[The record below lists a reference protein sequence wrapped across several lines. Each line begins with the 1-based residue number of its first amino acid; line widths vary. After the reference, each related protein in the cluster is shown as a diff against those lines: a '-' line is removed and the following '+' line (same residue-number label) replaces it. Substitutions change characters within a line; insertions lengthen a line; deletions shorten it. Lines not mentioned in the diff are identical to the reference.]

1 MSTASEIRE
10 FLVSRRAKVSP
21 ERAGVP
27 SYGRKRRVSGLRR
40 EDVALL
46 ANVSV
51 EYYTRLERGNAPG
64 VSDEVL
70 DAVSSALQLDD
81 AEREHLFDL
90 VRANANRVPR
100 RASTRREVR
109 ASIKRIVDALELP
122 AFVTNG
128 RLDILYANPL
138 AQALYMDQFRDTAR
152 PANSARFL
160 FLDSRAKTFYADW
173 ETVAHDIVASLHG
186 EAGRSPSDR
195 ALMELVGLLSTRS
208 EEFRVFWASHDV
220 RYHRTGAKRF
230 RHPLVGDMTLS
241 FDSIP
246 LPADPGLTLVT
257 YSADPSTPSAAALGE
272 LAKWSEARTALGGA
286 LSAREAAP
294 GRDTELAS
302 KRR

>member
-27 SYGRKRRVSGLRR
+27 NYGRKRRVSGLRR

-138 AQALYMDQFRDTAR
+138 AEALYMDQFRDSAR

-173 ETVAHDIVASLHG
+173 DTVAHDIVAS
-186 EAGRSPSDR
+186 SPRRGWSQ
-195 ALMELVGLLSTRS
+195 
-208 EEFRVFWASHDV
+208 
-220 RYHRTGAKRF
+220 
-230 RHPLVGDMTLS
+230 
-241 FDSIP
+241 SI
-246 LPADPGLTLVT
+246 
-257 YSADPSTPSAAALGE
+257 
-272 LAKWSEARTALGGA
+272 
-286 LSAREAAP
+286 
-294 GRDTELAS
+294 
-302 KRR
+302 